1 MLRLMKYAFAL
12 GCLVWFRS
20 ENLLIAEDPVPKKL
34 QTIEGIEE
42 YRLPNGVQILLFPDS
57 SKPVVTVSMTVF
69 VGSRHE
75 GYGEAGMAHLLEHML
90 FKGTDS
96 HREIPKLLKD
106 RGAKFNGTTWYDRTN
121 YYETLKSDGDNL
133 EFAIRLEAD
142 RLVNSKI
149 LGEDLATEMSVVR
162 SEFESGENNAQ
173 AVLQQRMLSAGFQ
186 WHNYGK
192 STIGNRSDIERV
204 PVNALRDFYRKYYRP
219 DNIMLV
225 VAGKFETAN
234 ALALINKYFGVLAT
248 PKIAIDKTY
257 TTEPP
262 QDGERTTVVRRVADS
277 QLVGASYHIPS
288 GSDPS
293 YQAIYIL
300 AMVLADEPSGRL
312 YKSLIETK
320 KASSMQGGSFA
331 LHDPGVLFF
340 LAEVPKE
347 KSLEDARVSL
357 LATLE
362 ELSKEPIQEEEVE
375 RARIQI
381 MKSREL
387 RAANPT
393 SLAIELSE
401 WAAQGDWRLYFLNRD
416 RVEKVTAADVQA
428 AAEKYL
434 TRNNRTVGLFIP
446 TEKAERVAVPEP
458 TDFRLELAN
467 YQGREPIQ
475 QGEDFDPTPSNIEE
489 RTVRGELASGI
500 PYSFFAKQTR
510 GATVNVALNLR
521 FGDEKSLFGKT
532 TACEM
537 LGPMM
542 MRGTEDYSFQALKDR
557 LDQLVAS
564 VRFVSLPQELR
575 ISIQTKRT
583 NLPAVLDVITSILR
597 KPTFPENELEV
608 LRDEQIVA
616 AESQLSDPQALAPLS
631 VVRALNPH
639 KRGDLRY
646 QPSIEEE
653 IEDLRALKIKD
664 VVDVYQRMIG
674 GASGEV
680 SIVGDFDPKEAIEKL
695 DAILDNWKPTV
706 PYHRAPNVASTSIK
720 RNVMMIETPDK
731 ANAVFYASQQYAMR
745 DDDSNYPALL
755 MGNYV
760 FGGGALS
767 SRLGD
772 RIRQREGLSYAIGS
786 GLNAHPI
793 DERSSLV
800 IYAIANPANRDK
812 VMAAIDEE
820 LKKLIESGITDEELK
835 AAREGYLTSL
845 QIDRN
850 DDGRLA
856 NLLSQNLF
864 AGRTMKYF
872 QTIETKIRELKTDD
886 VNEAIRDYLDPD
898 ELVIAAAGDFAS
910 VEQAKPDRKAT
921 PSKSSSTKN
930 ADDPSDTPKK
940 AEKAPK

>member
-1 MLRLMKYAFAL
+1 MLRLMKFVFVL
-12 GCLVWFRS
+12 GCLVGVHS
-20 ENLLIAEDPVPKKL
+20 ENLLKAEDSVPKKL
-34 QTIEGIEE
+34 QAIEGIEE
-42 YRLPNGVQILLFPDS
+42 YRLPNGVQVLLFPDA

-90 FKGTDS
+90 FKGTDN

-162 SEFESGENNAQ
+162 SEFESGENNPQ
-173 AVLQQRMLSAGFQ
+173 AVLQQRMLSAAFQ

-219 DNIMLV
+219 DNVMLV
-225 VAGKFETAN
+225 VAGKFETAK
-234 ALALINKYFGVLAT
+234 ALSLINKYFGVLAT

-262 QDGERTTVVRRVADS
+262 QDGERTTVVRRVGDS
-277 QLVGASYHIPS
+277 QLVGAAYHIPS

-293 YQAIYIL
+293 YQAVDIL
-300 AMVLADEPSGRL
+300 SMVLADEPSGRL

-340 LAEVPKE
+340 LAEVPKD
-347 KSLEDARVSL
+347 KSLEDARVSM

-362 ELSKEPIQEEEVE
+362 ELAKEPIQAEEVE
-375 RARIQI
+375 RARVQI
-381 MKSREL
+381 LKAREL

-434 TRNNRTVGLFIP
+434 ARNNRTVGLFIP
-446 TEKAERVAVPEP
+446 TEKAERIEVPEP
-458 TDFRLELAN
+458 TDFRTELAN

-475 QGEDFDPTPSNIEE
+475 QGENFDPTPSNIEG

-500 PYSFFAKQTR
+500 PYSFFKKQTR

-521 FGDEKSLFGKT
+521 FGDEKSLFGKA

-537 LGPMM
+537 LGPML
-542 MRGTEDYSFQALKDR
+542 MRGTEEYSFQELKDR

-564 VRFVSLPQELR
+564 VVIDSRPQELR
-575 ISIQTKRT
+575 FKIQTKRA
-583 NLPAVLDVITSILR
+583 NLPAVLDVIKSILR
-597 KPTFPENELEV
+597 KPLFPEKELEV
-608 LRDEQIVA
+608 LRDEQVVA
-616 AESQLSDPQALAPLS
+616 AESQLSDPQPLALQA
-631 VVRALNPH
+631 VTRAQNLY

-653 IEDLRALKIKD
+653 IEDYRNLKLKD
-664 VVDVYQRMIG
+664 IVDVYQRMIG
-674 GASGEV
+674 GTSGEV
-680 SIVGDFDPKEAIEKL
+680 SIVGDFDPKETIEKL
-695 DAILDNWKPTV
+695 DAMLDNWKPAV

-720 RNVMMIETPDK
+720 RNVTMIETPDK
-731 ANAVFYASQQYAMR
+731 ANAFFYASQQYALR

-772 RIRQREGLSYAIGS
+772 RIRQNEGLSYQIGS

-793 DERSSLV
+793 DERCLLY
-800 IYAIANPANRDK
+800 IYAIANPSNRDRL
-812 VMAAIDEE
+812 MAAIDEE
-820 LKKLIESGITDEELK
+820 LKKLIENGITDEELN
-835 AAREGYLTSL
+835 AARDGYLNL
-845 QIDRN
+845 VQIDRN
-850 DDGRLA
+850 DDSKLA
-856 NLLSQNLF
+856 SLLSQNLF

-872 QTIETKIRELKTDD
+872 ETIESKIRELKSDD
-886 VNEAIRDYLDPD
+886 VNEAIRDYFDPD

-910 VEQAKPDRKAT
+910 VEQTKPE
-921 PSKSSSTKN
+921 S
-930 ADDPSDTPKK
+930 K
-940 AEKAPK
+940 AEKSKSPPKKNVGDNPNDSKKTEKSSK

>member
-1 MLRLMKYAFAL
+1 MLRLMKYVFAL
-12 GCLVWFRS
+12 GCLIGVSS
-20 ENLLIAEDPVPKKL
+20 ENLLKAEDPVPKKL
-34 QTIEGIEE
+34 QAIEGIEE

-90 FKGTDS
+90 FKGTES
-96 HREIPKLLKD
+96 HRDIPKLLKD

-121 YYETLKSDGDNL
+121 YYETLQSDGDNL

-162 SEFESGENNAQ
+162 SEFESGENNPQ
-173 AVLQQRMLSAGFQ
+173 AVLQQRMLSAAFQ

-192 STIGNRSDIERV
+192 STIGNRSDIEKV

-225 VAGKFETAN
+225 VAGKFETDQ

-248 PKIAIDKTY
+248 PKIALDKTY

-277 QLVGASYHIPS
+277 QLVGATYHIPS

-293 YQAIYIL
+293 YQAVDIL

-340 LAEVPKE
+340 LAEVPKD
-347 KSLEDARVSL
+347 KSLEDARVSM

-362 ELSKEPIQEEEVE
+362 ELAKEPIQEEEVE
-375 RARIQI
+375 RARIKI
-381 MKSREL
+381 LKSREL

-428 AAEKYL
+428 VAEKFL

-446 TEKAERVAVPEP
+446 TDKAERIEVPEP
-458 TDFRLELAN
+458 TDFRSELAN

-475 QGEDFDPTPSNIEE
+475 QGENFDPTPSNIEE

-500 PYSFFAKQTR
+500 PYSFLAKQTR
-510 GATVNVALNLR
+510 GATVNLALNLR
-521 FGDEKSLFGKT
+521 FGDEKSLFGKAA
-532 TACEM
+532 ACEM
-537 LGPMM
+537 LGPML
-542 MRGTEDYSFQALKDR
+542 MRGTEEYSFQALKDR

-564 VRFVSLPQELR
+564 VAIDSRPQELR
-575 ISIQTKRT
+575 IRIQTKRT
-583 NLPAVLDVITSILR
+583 KLPEVLDVLKSILR
-597 KPTFPENELEV
+597 KPAFPEKELEV

-616 AESQLSDPQALAPLS
+616 AESQLSDPQALAPLA
-631 VVRALNPH
+631 VTRALNPH

-653 IEDLRALKIKD
+653 IEDYRNLKLKD
-664 VVDVYQRMIG
+664 IVDVYQRMIG
-674 GASGEV
+674 GSSGEV
-680 SIVGDFDPKEAIEKL
+680 SVVGDFDPQETIAKL
-695 DAILDNWKPTV
+695 DAVLDNWKPTV

-720 RNVMMIETPDK
+720 RNVTVIETPDK
-731 ANAVFYASQQYAMR
+731 ANSVLYASQQYAIR
-745 DDDSNYPALL
+745 DDDSNYPALM

-772 RIRQREGLSYAIGS
+772 RVRQREGLSYAIGS
-786 GLNAHPI
+786 GLSAHPI
-793 DERSSLV
+793 DERCSWI
-800 IYAIANPANRDK
+800 IYAIANPSNRDK
-812 VMAAIDEE
+812 VLAAIDEE
-820 LKKLIESGITDEELK
+820 LKKLIESGITDEELN

-856 NLLSQNLF
+856 TLLSQNLF
-864 AGRTMKYF
+864 AGRTMKYS
-872 QTIETKIRELKTDD
+872 QTIESKIRELKVED
-886 VNEAIRDYLDPD
+886 VNEAVRDYFDPD
-898 ELVIAAAGDFAS
+898 ELVIATAGDFAA
-910 VEQAKPDRKAT
+910 VTQAKPG
-921 PSKSSSTKN
+921 SKEEKGKSPAK
-930 ADDPSDTPKK
+930 SDGETT
-940 AEKAPK
+940 KAPPKSEKTAK